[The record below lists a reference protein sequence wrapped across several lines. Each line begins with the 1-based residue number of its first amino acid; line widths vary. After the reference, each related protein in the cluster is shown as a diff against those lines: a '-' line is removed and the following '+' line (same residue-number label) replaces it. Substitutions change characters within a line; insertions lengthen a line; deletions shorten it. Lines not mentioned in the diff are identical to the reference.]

1 MRDKRE
7 FAGILKSLD
16 GQAPAELKQLAGD
29 FDFTRFVLHAL
40 RIGAGADGAEDT
52 LFVLHVPQLIAGFP
66 PALFK
71 SPIRRTALEDFLAR
85 KVAEVIEAQVNRAG
99 HSRVRSIYIAEPG
112 PQVLPR
118 SSIIVAQD
126 FVEARLSVRM
136 PLLDGRVDARG
147 AEAIFFEDF
156 PAIVNEALLY
166 CYHDAAEVAR
176 FIEVMEDGDAVR
188 QALPG
193 RGLIGF
199 VGEGSRLPGLQVP
212 VQVEESAGIS
222 IDAPNAGPVR
232 GLGIPSGVTL
242 IVGDPYSGRRELL
255 QALAM
260 GIYNHIPGDG
270 REWVLTVPDAVAVEA
285 EPGRPVQQVD
295 VRPFL
300 TDRPGMRADAFSALG
315 ATAAESQMAGV
326 VEAVQAGAQALL
338 FDEDTS
344 DPSFLAADVNLL
356 AREGRA
362 AGLAPLAARARQ
374 IADQW
379 RVSLVIG
386 ACACA
391 EEFIPAADAIFLCDG
406 GRLRDITREAKE
418 QFGSKNLATAA
429 LGPLPS
435 PAADSRVVIPGSI
448 DPSLRMEDAVIAPA
462 GREFLRFGRTI
473 VELSAISQIAEEAQT
488 RTIGLLIYYAKLHYL
503 DEPRTVAQVLDL
515 LDQDLASEGLD
526 AVTREL
532 RGDLARPRRYEI
544 AAALNRLSSLR
555 IAPAR

>member
-7 FAGILKSLD
+7 FASILKSMD
-16 GQAPAELKQLAGD
+16 GQAPSELKRLTGD

-40 RIGAGADGAEDT
+40 RIGTGADGAEDT

-85 KVAEVIEAQVNRAG
+85 KVAQAIEAQADRAG
-99 HSRVRSIYIAEPG
+99 HSRVRSIFIAEPG

-126 FVEARLSVRM
+126 FVEARLSVRL

-156 PAIVNEALLY
+156 PAIVNEALIY
-166 CYHDAAEVAR
+166 CYHDETEAAR
-176 FIEVMEDGDAVR
+176 FIEVMEDADAIR

-193 RGLIGF
+193 RGLIGL
-199 VGEGSRLPGLQVP
+199 VGDGARLPGMADP
-212 VQVEESAGIS
+212 VAVEDSTAIS
-222 IDAPNAGPVR
+222 IDTPNAGAVR

-242 IVGDPYSGRRELL
+242 IVGDPYSGRREVV
-255 QALAM
+255 QAMAM

-270 REWVLTVPDAVAVEA
+270 REWVVTIPDAVAVQA
-285 EPGRPVQQVD
+285 EPGRPVQRVD

-300 TDRPGMRADAFSALG
+300 SDRPGAPATAFSTVA

-326 VEAVQAGAQALL
+326 AEAVQAGAQALF

-356 AREGRA
+356 AREDQP

-379 RVSLVIG
+379 RVSVVVG

-391 EEFIPAADAIFLCDG
+391 EEFVPAADAIFLCDQ
-406 GRLRDITREAKE
+406 GRLRDVTREVKE
-418 QFGSKNLATAA
+418 KFGSKNLARAS
-429 LGPLPS
+429 LGPLPAPS
-435 PAADSRVVIPGSI
+435 TDGRVVIPSSI
-448 DPSLRMEDAVIAPA
+448 DPSLRIEDAVIVPE
-462 GREFLRFGRTI
+462 GRPGLRFGRSA
-473 VELSAISQIAEEAQT
+473 VDLSAVPQIAEEAQT

-503 DEPRTVAQVLDL
+503 DEPRTVAGLLDL

-544 AAALNRLSSLR
+544 AAALNRLPSLR
-555 IAPAR
+555 ISPAR